1 MNAARF
7 DEYTVI
13 FRLRELNVLA
23 EQIIKKVSS
32 ERKTIENS
40 FGLCFPTI
48 NNKVRVVNEPEHRI
62 IEKIATYRYTFDAA
76 TNSKLPPH
84 VPSFR
89 IELQ

>member
-1 MNAARF
+1 MCWRNKKLRKLVPN
-7 DEYTVI
+7 EK
-13 FRLRELNVLA
+13 RL
-23 EQIIKKVSS
+23 
-32 ERKTIENS
+32 KTRS
-40 FGLCFPTI
+40 AYCFPTI